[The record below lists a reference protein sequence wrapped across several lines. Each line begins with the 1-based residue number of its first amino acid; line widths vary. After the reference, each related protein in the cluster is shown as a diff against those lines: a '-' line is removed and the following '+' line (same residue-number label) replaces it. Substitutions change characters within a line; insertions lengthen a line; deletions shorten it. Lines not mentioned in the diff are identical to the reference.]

1 MITNAVANIR
11 TLSLVVFGQELADL
25 IQAVKRSLVT
35 SEIFAPS
42 LGAEV
47 VSSSQGKKDHCYRKT
62 EHCTRQIMEYWTVN
76 LGLAKVT
83 VLTWLHNLYQESVF
97 VNNDLNVSH
106 FLRASELRS
115 SQLSSGGRI

>member
-11 TLSLVVFGQELADL
+11 TLSLVVFGKEIADL
-25 IQAVKRSLVT
+25 MQAVRRSLVT

-47 VSSSQGKKDHCYRKT
+47 VSSSQCKRD
-62 EHCTRQIMEYWTVN
+62 HCTRQRTEYWTVN
-76 LGLAKVT
+76 PGLAKVT

-106 FLRASELRS
+106 FLRALELRS